1 MRRLVCA
8 CVICKPGK
16 TGFLASRPIYDALGV
31 FFNCKY
37 FLLQVGEVVVVEV
50 EDVVVEDVEVGVA
63 MVVKFREAGVIVPV
77 VMLVVTGIKVVVV
90 MEVVEADHS
99 QLVVTK
105 EVVVVTKEVDT
116 RVVEEEVIKVAEEE
130 VIKVAE
136 EVIKVEEAIN
146 RVMIK
151 EDIRTVMVVEEGVGE
166 GEGVGGEAE
175 VAEDER
181 SDDTSRLPDKRGGF
195 LINFLIPQPNHM
207 LLVLLRTISVRMFF

>member
-1 MRRLVCA
+1 MIHL
-8 CVICKPGK
+8 
-16 TGFLASRPIYDALGV
+16 D

-37 FLLQVGEVVVVEV
+37 FLLQVEEVEGVEV
-50 EDVVVEDVEVGVA
+50 EDEVVEDEAVGVA
-63 MVVKFREAGVIVPV
+63 MVAKFREAGVIVPV
-77 VMLVVTGIKVVVV
+77 VMLVVTGTKVVVV

-105 EVVVVTKEVDT
+105 VVEAVVVTKEVDT
-116 RVVEEEVIKVAEEE
+116 RVAEE

-136 EVIKVEEAIN
+136 EVIKVEEEVIKEVEEAIN

-181 SDDTSRLPDKRGGF
+181 SDDTSRLPGQRG
-195 LINFLIPQPNHM
+195 
-207 LLVLLRTISVRMFF
+207 

>member
-1 MRRLVCA
+1 M
-8 CVICKPGK
+8 
-16 TGFLASRPIYDALGV
+16 
-31 FFNCKY
+31 
-37 FLLQVGEVVVVEV
+37 VVEV

-136 EVIKVEEAIN
+136 EVIKVVEEVIKVVEEVIKVEEVVIKEVEEAIN

>member
-1 MRRLVCA
+1 MMHL
-8 CVICKPGK
+8 
-16 TGFLASRPIYDALGV
+16 D

-50 EDVVVEDVEVGVA
+50 EDEVVEDEVGAA

-99 QLVVTK
+99 QQVVTKVVLVVVTK

-116 RVVEEEVIKVAEEE
+116 RVVEEVIKVAEV

-136 EVIKVEEAIN
+136 EVIKVEEVVIKEVEEVIN

-166 GEGVGGEAE
+166 GEGVGGEVE

-181 SDDTSRLPDKRGGF
+181 SDDTSRLPDKRGCF
-195 LINFLIPQPNHM
+195 LINFLIPQQKHAVGTQKNH
-207 LLVLLRTISVRMFF
+207 LSENVLLSTIFLLGT